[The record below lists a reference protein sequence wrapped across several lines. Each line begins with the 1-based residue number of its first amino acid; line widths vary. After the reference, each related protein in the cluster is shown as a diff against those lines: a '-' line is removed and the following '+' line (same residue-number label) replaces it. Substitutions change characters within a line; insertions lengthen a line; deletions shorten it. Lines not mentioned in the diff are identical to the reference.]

1 MGHHFATQQ
10 WQNLSGRGFSLSY
23 NKDSAEPYLSILSS
37 SKMENTI
44 NILHVTDAHINESN
58 RAEIKQRVDA
68 LIKYLKVEKQE
79 IDILAFTGDLAFSG
93 QNNEYELFDEVVLC
107 PLKSQLKI
115 NQSKI
120 LLVPGNHDVDRN
132 AVGLLEFR
140 QTREFSSGREAESA
154 IKGFNESCPRLA
166 KYIDFQSKYS
176 VAGKDGYSYKEHAHG
191 LFTTRKLLIK
201 GMLVGV
207 ACFNTAWLCVDD
219 KDQNKLFLTEHQIR
233 TAIEELEGCNLRIAL
248 CHHPFEWLH
257 ESENEIT
264 TVDLKREFQ
273 LILTGHLH
281 RPFSVSEATT
291 SFQTLVFTGRALF
304 DGKSGAEVEDGFHLY
319 KVAVSESIVTAQ
331 YRKYIRR
338 RNTYDG
344 DNDHAQQGTHSF
356 ALSVPIATNA
366 VSALMAH
373 KLSSVSSII
382 PSEIHKALSSLQ
394 GTDTPVFI
402 TPKMRSFQFKGGERK
417 IIDKS
422 LSIHDVL
429 TRNTIICG
437 PRDAGKTILLKTLAS
452 TEKQS
457 RVAGSRLQAA
467 IYIATTDIPNDI
479 DREMFVSLVE
489 QKSEY
494 SSEDLLHIDLLVCTD
509 VPARNPSEF
518 VKVLM
523 NVCDEYGWTYCAAV
537 GNVIA
542 DAFSQDET
550 FGNTLFVEIRPW
562 GPSRIREFANKLFSG
577 TEVDP
582 ESAYKFVSECMR
594 TVDLPATP
602 TVISLYMSIFPKA
615 GAGFSSLSFLRLLEK
630 IEQVRLGINEPSS
643 VESLYN
649 RRKILEIMAIK
660 CLAAEDISIKQ
671 EELTVII
678 SDFFGPK
685 RLVVDSMVFTHN
697 LVSAGILRAE
707 EDEIG
712 FAHFAFFDYYL
723 ALAFKEGLA
732 DPLLYTNTLEQSGR
746 VAHSLSL
753 FAGLDR
759 ENLTLA
765 EKLMNAVEARFIA
778 SGELRLRD
786 LDSHISDLLMPES
799 RKPEE
804 ADKVATENLECRID
818 YEAEDEEYDKQKRSI
833 STNRKKMM
841 EKGRDNSA
849 DELTI
854 QITGLHSFYS
864 IFKNL
869 ENIDGDLKE
878 LYLDRILDFHI
889 TTNFTLID
897 FYFQFSKDEKFRTF
911 AAYLLTWSGHGFM
924 SSSLGNP
931 SLCQTICDVIH
942 STNSDF
948 KRFLLLLLLS
958 DLRDSRAV
966 AMIEDFIMETD
977 SRAATEILFLHTQNR
992 LIDYE
997 GRDIPVSLI
1006 ATFKKIFI
1014 RRQTKFGGAG
1024 NRLNALNEFD
1034 KTMRTVKIEHWKS
1047 YSSKGLDS
1055 KSFAS

>member
-1 MGHHFATQQ
+1 
-10 WQNLSGRGFSLSY
+10 
-23 NKDSAEPYLSILSS
+23 
-37 SKMENTI
+37 MENTI
-44 NILHVTDAHINESN
+44 NILHITDAHIKESN
-58 RAEIKQRVDA
+58 KAEIKQRVEA
-68 LIKYLKVEKQE
+68 LIKYLNAEKEE
-79 IDILAFTGDLAFSG
+79 IDVIAFTGDLAFFG
-93 QNNEYELFDEVVLC
+93 QKNEYDLFEEIVLS

-115 NQSKI
+115 NRAKI
-120 LLVPGNHDVDRN
+120 LLIPGNHDVDRN
-132 AVGLLEFR
+132 AVGLVEY
-140 QTREFSSGREAESA
+140 QKTRAFSAGVEAEAA
-154 IKGFNESCPRLA
+154 IKGFKESCPRLA

-201 GMLVGV
+201 GIPVGV

-219 KDQNKLFLTEHQIR
+219 EDQKKLFLTEYQIR
-233 TAIEELEGCNLRIAL
+233 TAIEALEGCNLRIAL

-257 ESENEIT
+257 ESENEIAT
-264 TVDLKREFQ
+264 IDLKREFQ

-291 SFQTLVFTGRALF
+291 SFQTLAFTGRALF
-304 DGKSGAEVEDGFHLY
+304 DGKTGAEVEDGFHIY
-319 KVAVSESIVTAQ
+319 KVAVAESTVIAQ

-344 DNDHAQQGTHSF
+344 DNDHAQRGTHSF
-356 ALSVPIATNA
+356 SLSVPIATNA
-366 VSALMAH
+366 VSALVAH
-373 KLSSVSSII
+373 KLSSVSSLIS
-382 PSEIHKALSSLQ
+382 SEIHKALSSLQ

-402 TPKMRSFQFKGGERK
+402 TPKIRSFKFKGGERK
-417 IIDKS
+417 TVDKS
-422 LSIHDVL
+422 LSIHDL
-429 TRNTIICG
+429 LSRNTIICG

-452 TEKQS
+452 MDKQGGVTGA
-457 RVAGSRLQAA
+457 RYQVA
-467 IYIATTDIPNDI
+467 IYLATSDMPSDI
-479 DREMFVSLVE
+479 DRDSFMSLVE
-489 QKSEY
+489 RKAGY
-494 SSEDLLHIDLLVCTD
+494 SSDDLLHIELLVCTD

-518 VKVLM
+518 IKILT
-523 NVCDEYGWTYCAAV
+523 NVCDEFGWSYCAAV

-542 DAFSQDET
+542 DAFAQDEK
-550 FGNTLFVEIRPW
+550 FENTLFVEVRPW

-582 ESAYKFVSECMR
+582 ESAYKFVSECIR

-649 RRKILEIMAIK
+649 RRKVLEIMAIK
-660 CLAAEDISIKQ
+660 CLATEDISIKQ
-671 EELTVII
+671 EELTTII

-685 RLVVDSMVFTHN
+685 RLAVDPKVFAQN
-697 LVSAGILRAE
+697 LMNAGILRAE

-732 DPLLYTNTLEQSGR
+732 DPLSYTNTVEQCGR

-765 EKLMNAVEARFIA
+765 EKLMNAVEARFVA
-778 SGELRLRD
+778 SGELRLKD

-804 ADKVATENLECRID
+804 ADKVATENLECRVD

-849 DELTI
+849 DELTM

-869 ENIDGDLKE
+869 ENIDGDWKE

-911 AAYLLTWSGHGFM
+911 AAYILTWTGHGFM

-931 SLCQTICDVIH
+931 SLCQTICDVI
-942 STNSDF
+942 SNTNSDF

-958 DLRDSRAV
+958 DLRDSRAIT
-966 AMIEDFIMETD
+966 MIEDFIMATD
-977 SRAATEILFLHTQNR
+977 SRAATEILFLHTKNR

-997 GRDIPVSLI
+997 GREIPVSLV

-1014 RRQTKFGGAG
+1014 RRQTKFGGA
-1024 NRLNALNEFD
+1024 NSRVNALNEFD
-1034 KTMRTVKIEHWKS
+1034 KTMRTVNIEHWKS
-1047 YSSKGLDS
+1047 YSSKSFDS